1 MNTAIIAQGLDIVTL
16 GTMTIGF
23 VNIVL
28 FFKPDLDSKIK
39 ILLAFLFA
47 FAWGYVPATIAV
59 DLLNRLK
66 IAIEIALSSSG
77 IYKLVTKAGGN

>member
-1 MNTAIIAQGLDIVTL
+1 MIPF
-16 GTMTIGF
+16 F
-23 VNIVL
+23 VNVLL
-28 FFKPDLDSKIK
+28 FFKPDLNSKMK
-39 ILLAFLFA
+39 IVAAFIFA
-47 FAWGYVPATIAV
+47 FAWSYVPAVITI